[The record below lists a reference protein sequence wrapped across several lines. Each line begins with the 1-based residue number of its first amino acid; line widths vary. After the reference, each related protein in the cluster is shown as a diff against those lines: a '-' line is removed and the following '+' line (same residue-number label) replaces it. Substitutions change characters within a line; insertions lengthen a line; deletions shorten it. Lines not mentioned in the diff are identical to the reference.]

1 MRVSECLWPRGA
13 GWCPGV
19 GRDASP
25 LTRGCAFPSPRVP
38 GVVVACVLAV
48 GVFPAGW
55 WLAFALASAAGEG
68 VARLEGV
75 LPFVVAGRYGRGR
88 AGTGRERLAWW
99 DQGGTGRGGLLR
111 GGMALACR
119 ARRPLRS
126 SSAAVAAG
134 YGVGRYGMGWP
145 GTGCN
150 GTGRHGPGRY
160 GAAWPQGRLSW
171 ARLGRESVSPGWVLR
186 DGTVRVAAVL
196 RDGTG
201 WGGGGRDGPGRCGAG
216 GGGMVS
222 SGFEPGLLV
231 GGLRLGAEWD

>member
-1 MRVSECLWPRGA
+1 MRVSECLWPRGPVGALVSGVMLLLLRADARFLHLACRGWSSLAFSRWGSSLPAGGWRSRWRPQRARGLRAWRACFLSWLRDGTGGAGPVRGGSGSRGGIRAGRDGVACYGA
-13 GWCPGV
+13 GW
-19 GRDASP
+19 
-25 LTRGCAFPSPRVP
+25 
-38 GVVVACVLAV
+38 
-48 GVFPAGW
+48 
-55 WLAFALASAAGEG
+55 ASA
-68 VARLEGV
+68 R
-75 LPFVVAGRYGRGR
+75 
-88 AGTGRERLAWW
+88 
-99 DQGGTGRGGLLR
+99 
-111 GGMALACR
+111 R

-126 SSAAVAAG
+126 SSAAVAG
-134 YGVGRYGMGWP
+134 RYGVGRYGMGWP

>member
-1 MRVSECLWPRGA
+1 
-13 GWCPGV
+13 
-19 GRDASP
+19 SP

-126 SSAAVAAG
+126 SSAAVAG
-134 YGVGRYGMGWP
+134 RYGVGRYGMGWP

-171 ARLGRESVSPGWVLR
+171 ARL
-186 DGTVRVAAVL
+186 
-196 RDGTG
+196 
-201 WGGGGRDGPGRCGAG
+201 
-216 GGGMVS
+216 
-222 SGFEPGLLV
+222 
-231 GGLRLGAEWD
+231 